1 MQFESRRTAWG
12 GGMAIAVPPRQAGEI
27 RQLASR
33 HGVRSLRVFG
43 SRATGRSGPLS
54 DLDLLVEFEPGR
66 DLLDLIGFKQ
76 DVEALLSCSVDVVT
90 EAALS
95 PYLRERVLRE
105 AVPL

>member
-1 MQFESRRTAWG
+1 
-12 GGMAIAVPPRQAGEI
+12 MAIAVPPRQADEI
-27 RQLASR
+27 RQIALR

-54 DLDLLVEFEPGR
+54 DLDLLAEFEPGR

-76 DVEALLSCSVDVVT
+76 DVEALLGCSVDVVT

-95 PYLRERVLRE
+95 PYLRGRVLRE

>member
-1 MQFESRRTAWG
+1 
-12 GGMAIAVPPRQAGEI
+12 MAMGVPTREAAEI
-27 RQLASR
+27 RRLAQR
-33 HGVRSLRVFG
+33 HGVRRLRVFG
-43 SRATGRSGPLS
+43 SRARGQAGPTS
-54 DLDLLVEFEPGR
+54 DLDLLAEFEPGR

-76 DVEALLSCSVDVVT
+76 EVEALLGCPVDVVT

>member
-1 MQFESRRTAWG
+1 MPTAVSPHE
-12 GGMAIAVPPRQAGEI
+12 ADEI
-27 RQLASR
+27 RRLGQR
-33 HGVRSLRVFG
+33 HGVRNLRVFG

-76 DVEALLSCSVDVVT
+76 DVEALLACSVDVVT